1 MKRIVYLPILMFVL
15 ITAILAVFL
24 SQTPTEPHIYAQSAY
39 PPPAA
44 TVLYLPP
51 TPYPAPEDVTAY
63 PTTVPIEK
71 LITAEISIDVV
82 VEGLEGNDT
91 AELQIV
97 PDTSITTSRLQTLGI
112 AMPILSLH
120 NETQRIAIATIP
132 IGTYKLM
139 VSAPTAYFREP
150 QGYLFQVS
158 EAGIVG
164 SSDTTLHFML
174 IPPSAQDLPPCRDSS
189 LQSDTTAS
197 ESESQDPLLE
207 ENAVCQSEYIIDL
220 SAPLKQPEPWEQ
232 ENNSLLSVGYH
243 YVGPKTTQSNKGIL
257 GRNFV
262 VNPGVIHGGAGQF
275 IAERVYASTAN
286 GANWIEAGWA
296 EVSWRDNRQYVY
308 QYDST
313 TQAWHWYDQYT
324 LSTGTPVETLVK
336 SDGNYYWIAELYWN
350 GNFQR
355 LTRVVIGFDTASL
368 GYNRGE
374 AYTADGVHPI
384 LPVSRF
390 DMGYIN
396 LTGGSTWNVWDTRYP
411 TTVNQDYPY
420 QCDMIYLYDVFD
432 IHSPIFFL
440 PLILRNYY

>member
-1 MKRIVYLPILMFVL
+1 MKRTVYLSILIFILTTMIIGVVMSQISPI
-15 ITAILAVFL
+15 
-24 SQTPTEPHIYAQSAY
+24 PHTYAQLAY
-39 PPPAA
+39 PPPEA
-44 TVLYLPP
+44 TISYLPP
-51 TPYPAPEDVTAY
+51 TPYPEPLEVTSY
-63 PTTVPIEK
+63 PTTFPTAE
-71 LITAEISIDVV
+71 LITSEISFDVI
-82 VEGLEGNDT
+82 VEGLEGNDSV
-91 AELQIV
+91 ELQIL
-97 PDTSITTSRLQTLGI
+97 PDTSKTTSRLQTLGI
-112 AMPILSLH
+112 TLPILSLN
-120 NETQRIAIATIP
+120 NETQRINITTIP
-132 IGTYKLM
+132 VGTYKLII
-139 VSAPTAYFREP
+139 SSPPSYFREP
-150 QGYLFQVS
+150 EGYLFQVS
-158 EAGIVG
+158 ESGIVG
-164 SSDTTLHFML
+164 RLDTPLHFVL
-174 IPPSAQDLPPCRDSS
+174 IPPSAQDLPPCRDVV
-189 LQSDTTAS
+189 LQSDPIVS
-197 ESESQDPLLE
+197 ESESPDIFLK
-207 ENAVCQSEYIIDL
+207 ENPVCQSEYIIDI
-220 SAPLKQPEPWEQ
+220 SATPKLPEPWEPG
-232 ENNSLLSVGYH
+232 NNSLLGVGYH

-262 VNPGVIHGGAGQF
+262 VNPGVIHGGNDQF
-275 IAERVYASTAN
+275 IAERVYASNAN

-324 LSTGTPVETLVK
+324 LSTGTPVETLVQ
-336 SDGNYYWIAELYWN
+336 SDGNYYWIVELYWN

-390 DMGYIN
+390 DMGYLN
-396 LTGGSTWNVWDTRYP
+396 LTGGNIWNVWDTHYP

-440 PLILRNYY
+440 PLIFRNY